1 MLKPAVKRGWS
12 MFDGYHD
19 LQRRVADLEK
29 RIENGVR
36 KVRVKSYEG
45 GKVVVED
52 DSGFVSAPI
61 PQGSMSAGA
70 WRIDA
75 PAETGTQGLMFSDG
89 DPANGVFVPMLPTQ
103 NAGNAST
110 ETGTMRLISP
120 AGKVLTIDGDGFAL
134 EGDVKI
140 QGRLDVSGAGVTH
153 NGTNIGD
160 DHKHTDVMPG
170 PALTGPPV

>member
-1 MLKPAVKRGWS
+1 
-12 MFDGYHD
+12 MFDLVHK
-19 LQRRVADLEK
+19 LEQRIADLER

-45 GKVVVED
+45 GNVVVED

-75 PAETGTQGLMFSDG
+75 PAEEGTQGLMFSDG
-89 DPANGVFVPMLPTQ
+89 DPVNGVFLPMLPTQ
-103 NAGNAST
+103 NAENAST

-120 AGKVLTIDGDGFAL
+120 AGKVLKIDGAGFSF

-140 QGRLDVSGAGVTH
+140 KGDVTIKGRLDITGDGVTH
-153 NGTNIGD
+153 NSKDIGD
-160 DHKHTDVMPG
+160 THQHTDVLPG
-170 PALTGPPV
+170 PDLTGPPAG